1 MGTRYLIDTCAV
13 IKFLQVSFPEKGL
26 LLLDSIL
33 DNECQ
38 ISFITQIE
46 LLAWKNQQ
54 ESSLLVYKQFIKGSK
69 ILYINEITINQ
80 AIEIRKKTNVKL
92 PDAIIA
98 ATALCY
104 NFTLIS
110 DNDKD
115 FTKITDFGLNYL
127 NPNTIS

>member
-1 MGTRYLIDTCAV
+1 MIDTCAV
-13 IKFLQVSFPEKGL
+13 IKYLQESFPEKGL

-33 DNECQ
+33 DQECQ

-54 ESSLLVYKQFIKGSK
+54 ENSLLLLKQFIKGSK
-69 ILYINEITINQ
+69 VLFINDAIINQ

-98 ATALCY
+98 ATAICY

-115 FTKITDFGLNYL
+115 FKKIIELGLHYL
-127 NPNTIS
+127 NPQY

>member
-13 IKFLQVSFPEKGL
+13 IKYLQNSFPEKGL
-26 LLLDSIL
+26 LLLDTVL
-33 DNECQ
+33 DTECQ

-46 LLAWKNQQ
+46 LLAWRNQQ
-54 ESSLLVYKQFIKGSK
+54 ENSLLIYKQFIKGSK
-69 ILYINEITINQ
+69 VLYINDIIIEQ
-80 AIEIRKKTNVKL
+80 SIEIRKKTNIKL

-115 FTKITDFGLNYL
+115 FKKIIDIGLNYV
-127 NPNTIS
+127 NPVNW